1 MIIPFHALPISR
13 EETNFKLN
21 EDEFKFIMDKDKYR
35 ESTSIKGGVKLSK
48 DTDIL
53 RHESMSRVKKFIVDK
68 VMEFKNN
75 ILQVEDDFSM
85 SQSWT
90 TINNKGDSHHEH
102 NHPNTI
108 LSCVYYAQAD
118 SGDFQIKMS
127 KSRLQEGFN
136 FSYKIKQQ
144 NQFNS
149 AIYNCQV
156 KTGVIVIFPG
166 HLNHLSL
173 PSMSDEPR
181 IMIGSNFFIEGLIGE
196 EEKYE
201 QIYI

>member
-13 EETNFKLN
+13 EETDFKLN

-90 TINNKGDSHHEH
+90 TINNKGDFHHEH

-108 LSCVYYAQAD
+108 LSCVYYAQAS
-118 SGDFQIKMS
+118 SGDFCIKLPQ
-127 KSRLQEGFN
+127 SRIQEGFN

-144 NQFNS
+144 NSFNS
-149 AIYNCQV
+149 AIWSCTV
-156 KTGVIVIFPG
+156 KTGDLIIFPG
-166 HLNHLSL
+166 HLNHYSL
-173 PSMSDEPR
+173 PNNSDEPR